1 MDDFPDLPDTFSL
14 PFVERGHHILGFAP
28 ANVKYR
34 YAWIL
39 LPLGRFAKNNIFY
52 GYKKGVILKL

>member
-39 LPLGRFAKNNIFY
+39 LPLERFAK
-52 GYKKGVILKL
+52 K